1 MMVEQN
7 EQETEISL
15 KYFSDLAKPI
25 FIKWEFLRVLYNFI
39 IIVALVLNFA
49 LSLEFYF
56 LHYTI
61 LGVWIST
68 LFWAN
73 LLFFL
78 APILE
83 TYIVWLGEKSLTVTA
98 VIFGGCLVVALPSV
112 MRYARFTLDASG
124 W

>member
-1 MMVEQN
+1 MMIEQN
-7 EQETEISL
+7 EQKTEINL
-15 KYFSDLAKPI
+15 QYFSDLAKPI
-25 FIKWEFLRVLYNFI
+25 FVKWEFLRVLFNFI
-39 IIVALVLNFA
+39 VMVALA
-49 LSLEFYF
+49 LYFVPFLGLYF
-56 LHYTI
+56 LHYTV
-61 LGVWIST
+61 LGIWIST

-83 TYIVWLGEKSLTVTA
+83 TYIAWLGERSIAMTA
-98 VIFGGCLVVALPSV
+98 AIFGGCIVAVLPFV